1 MNEPYRYPPIEPF
14 RTGWLEPGD
23 GHHVFYEESGRVN
36 GLPVLELH
44 GGPGAGTVPEYR
56 RLFDPLRYH
65 IVAFDQRGCGRSLP
79 ACETEQNTTTHLIAD
94 IERLRSVLGIE
105 RWVLTGWSWGTTL
118 ALAYAQ
124 AHPDR
129 VLALVMRGAWTA
141 TQEEADWFESG
152 MERFFPDTLDR
163 LQTRLAGVAPEDTLG
178 ALFAIASD
186 PTQSS
191 QAREAAARDYSR
203 FELWA
208 CYLEAVPSE
217 IEAELNRSSQLPIA
231 MISAHYWAHR
241 WFLDEGQLWNQLPR
255 IVHLPCTLIH
265 GRYDV
270 VTVPRTSHRLHRAWP
285 GSELMI
291 VPRSGHMSSEPEM
304 AAAISDTMDRIAQR
318 FDAPR

>member
-1 MNEPYRYPPIEPF
+1 M
-14 RTGWLEPGD
+14 
-23 GHHVFYEESGRVN
+23 
-36 GLPVLELH
+36 
-44 GGPGAGTVPEYR
+44 
-56 RLFDPLRYH
+56 
-65 IVAFDQRGCGRSLP
+65 
-79 ACETEQNTTTHLIAD
+79 
-94 IERLRSVLGIE
+94 
-105 RWVLTGWSWGTTL
+105 
-118 ALAYAQ
+118 
-124 AHPDR
+124 
-129 VLALVMRGAWTA
+129 
-141 TQEEADWFESG
+141 
-152 MERFFPDTLDR
+152 
-163 LQTRLAGVAPEDTLG
+163 G

-231 MISAHYWAHR
+231 MISAHYWANR

>member
-1 MNEPYRYPPIEPF
+1 MSDVYRYPPIEPF

-23 GHHVFYEESGRVN
+23 GHRVFYEESGRPD

-56 RLFDPLRYH
+56 RLFDPARYR

-79 ACETEQNTTTHLIAD
+79 SRETANNTTANLIAD
-94 IERLRSVLGIE
+94 IERLRLRLGIE
-105 RWVLTGWSWGTTL
+105 RWVVTGWSWGTTL

-124 AHPDR
+124 AHTDR
-129 VLALVMRGAWTA
+129 VLAMVLRAAWTA
-141 TQEEADWFESG
+141 TREEADWFESG

-163 LQTRLAGVAPEDTLG
+163 LQTRLPGVAPEDTLS

-186 PTQSS
+186 PAQSP
-191 QAREAAARDYSR
+191 QARESAARDYSR

-208 CYLEAVPSE
+208 CYLEATFDE
-217 IEAELNRSSQLPIA
+217 IEAELDRGPQLPIA

-241 WFLDEGQLWNQLPR
+241 WFLDEGQLWVDLPR
-255 IVHLPCTLIH
+255 IVHLPCTLVH

-270 VTVPRTSHRLHRAWP
+270 VTVPRTSHRLHKAWP
-285 GSELMI
+285 GSELVI

-304 AAAISDTMDRIAQR
+304 ALAISAVMDRLAQR
-318 FDAPR
+318 LGAPG

>member
-23 GHHVFYEESGRVN
+23 GHHVFYEESGRVD

-217 IEAELNRSSQLPIA
+217 IEAEL